1 MKTTFTPELSP
12 TAKKDGTYAVYVRIY
27 QDAKYRRVNLG
38 FSIKKDDWNPVRKE
52 VRKSNPNHR
61 IYNTLIKKKTSE
73 AELKQV
79 VGQLTNNPT
88 SITTLQLKLKNEI
101 TGGNFLVYANE
112 YADRLK
118 SSGSRRVY
126 KTVIAKL
133 SEYSPNLDFVD
144 ITREFLLNYKKWLE
158 ETKLNKQNTVHKNLT
173 TIRTVYY
180 EAVNSEKFEPK
191 RNPFLSLKL
200 KKERSNRVKLSEDEL
215 AILFKAELEV
225 DSLLFHARNIFL
237 FQYYAFGMRIA
248 DALQLKWLN
257 VKDNRVDYIAQ
268 KTKKRHDVRL
278 PKEAL
283 IILDYYKSLDRK
295 PHSYVFPFLDSKLL
309 KQATDDDKY
318 RRLIES
324 KTSQVNTNL
333 KKLSVRVGI
342 NKNISTHVSR
352 HSFAENARKKTG
364 DIYAISK
371 ALGHSNISITEA
383 YFAQEARNDTDR
395 LSDLLFG
402 E

>member
-1 MKTTFTPELSP
+1 
-12 TAKKDGTYAVYVRIY
+12 
-27 QDAKYRRVNLG
+27 
-38 FSIKKDDWNPVRKE
+38 
-52 VRKSNPNHR
+52 
-61 IYNTLIKKKTSE
+61 
-73 AELKQV
+73 
-79 VGQLTNNPT
+79 
-88 SITTLQLKLKNEI
+88 
-101 TGGNFLVYANE
+101 
-112 YADRLK
+112 
-118 SSGSRRVY
+118 VY

-215 AILFKAELEV
+215 DILFKAELEV

-257 VKDNRVDYIAQ
+257 IKDNRVDYIAQ

-283 IILDYYKSLDRK
+283 MILDYYKALDKK
-295 PHSYVFPFLDSKLL
+295 PHSYVFPFLDNKLL